1 MNGHSFVDVLH
12 DEAVAIL
19 KSYQNLILSIKV
31 RGLVVNITVPLNIT
45 THKSIGRV
53 PTIAPSEIQRSAS
66 LHQPR
71 NPPHTEAVRKHSF
84 HSSQSTGTVSN
95 KQQGNIDNYS
105 YPSDNIAYV
114 TVKPVAQVKPA
125 IKQPAV
131 KLEKMSSTE
140 WLDTTASTPA
150 LQFSSSPINQVRRA
164 ESMKITGSRS
174 HSTPEVAQQTSVMD
188 KPRPRSSIPFRPS
201 PLLLSSNSPTSRD
214 TKNDKRFNHLRK
226 EELKFNSLPRGF
238 KLQQSKAFIEGMGT
252 QVMYASASHI
262 SAKSLLLERAKK
274 ILKEEYAVLKEKVEQ
289 VSFKLLLQVTIATHP
304 V

>member
-19 KSYQNLILSIKV
+19 KSYQNLILTIKV
-31 RGLVVNITVPLNIT
+31 RGLVVNITIPLNIT
-45 THKSIGRV
+45 THKSIGKV
-53 PTIAPSEIQRSAS
+53 PTIPPSEIQRSAS
-66 LHQPR
+66 LHQ
-71 NPPHTEAVRKHSF
+71 PHTEAVRKHSF

-164 ESMKITGSRS
+164 ESMKITGSTS

-274 ILKEEYAVLKEKVEQ
+274 LLKEEEYAVLKEKVEQ
-289 VSFKLLLQVTIATHP
+289 VSLSCYYKLL
-304 V
+304 